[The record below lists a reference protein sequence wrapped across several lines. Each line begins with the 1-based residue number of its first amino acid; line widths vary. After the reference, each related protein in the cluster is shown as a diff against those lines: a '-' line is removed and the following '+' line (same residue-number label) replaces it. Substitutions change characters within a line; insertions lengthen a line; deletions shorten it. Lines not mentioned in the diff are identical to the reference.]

1 MMKFLLIALLIA
13 VIAVLALVATR
24 SRRHS
29 DNALPADDRSDAIG
43 PGASD
48 TNAMVPPPSDIT
60 VPSNLSSP
68 LQPEP
73 QPVEQ
78 PEPAREP
85 QVVEET
91 ARPVE
96 PEPVVEPVPPAE
108 PEPVI
113 EPPESEPVE
122 PEPVVEPA
130 PEPVEP
136 EPVVEPDTAGVDA
149 DTAGMVV
156 EPPESEPEPLR
167 AEAVNES
174 DTAGAGSPHGDPLAD
189 AADEPTTDP
198 PRAVIDAGE
207 TAAVDLD
214 PHAGW
219 ETDDDTTI
227 HADPESGLYHTP
239 DSPGYKL
246 GSDGQVF
253 ESEDEAREA
262 GFTRWDEPR

>member
-1 MMKFLLIALLIA
+1 MMKFLLIVLVIA
-13 VIAVLALVATR
+13 VIAVLAWLAAR
-24 SRRHS
+24 SRRHTE
-29 DNALPADDRSDAIG
+29 DALPADDSPDAIG

-48 TNAMVPPPSDIT
+48 ETAMVPPPSDIT
-60 VPSNLSSP
+60 VSSSLSSP

-78 PEPAREP
+78 TVAAPEPE
-85 QVVEET
+85 VVEET
-91 ARPVE
+91 EPPVE
-96 PEPVVEPVPPAE
+96 PEPMVEPVPPAE

-113 EPPESEPVE
+113 VPPEPGPVE
-122 PEPVVEPA
+122 PEPVVEPE

-136 EPVVEPDTAGVDA
+136 KPVIEPEPEPSEPEPVIEPDTAGA
-149 DTAGMVV
+149 
-156 EPPESEPEPLR
+156 S
-167 AEAVNES
+167 
-174 DTAGAGSPHGDPLAD
+174 SPHGDPLA
-189 AADEPTTDP
+189 AAVDEPTTDP
-198 PRAVIDAGE
+198 PQAVIDAGE

-219 ETDDDTTI
+219 ETEDDTTI

-262 GFTRWDEPR
+262 GFTRWDQPR

>member
-13 VIAVLALVATR
+13 VIAVLALFAAR
-24 SRRHS
+24 SRRHTE
-29 DNALPADDRSDAIG
+29 NALPADDRQDAIG

-60 VPSNLSSP
+60 VPSTMSSP

-78 PEPAREP
+78 PVPAPEP

-91 ARPVE
+91 EPPVE

-113 EPPESEPVE
+113 EPTEPEHVE
-122 PEPVVEPA
+122 PEPVVEPE
-130 PEPVEP
+130 PEPVKP
-136 EPVVEPDTAGVDA
+136 EPVVEADTAGVEAEPAEPDPEPA
-149 DTAGMVV
+149 HPKPVNGTNTAGV
-156 EPPESEPEPLR
+156 
-167 AEAVNES
+167 
-174 DTAGAGSPHGDPLAD
+174 GSPHGDPLA
-189 AADEPTTDP
+189 AAAVDEPTTDP
-198 PRAVIDAGE
+198 PQAVIDAGE
-207 TAAVDLD
+207 MPAVELD
-214 PHAGW
+214 PLAGW
-219 ETDDDTTI
+219 ETDDDKTI

>member
-1 MMKFLLIALLIA
+1 MKFLLIALLIA
-13 VIAVLALVATR
+13 VIAVLALFAAR
-24 SRRHS
+24 SRRHTE
-29 DNALPADDRSDAIG
+29 NALPADDRPDAIG

-68 LQPEP
+68 LQPQP
-73 QPVEQ
+73 QSVEQ
-78 PEPAREP
+78 PEPAPEP

-91 ARPVE
+91 APPME

-113 EPPESEPVE
+113 EPPDPEPVE
-122 PEPVVEPA
+122 PEPIVEPE

-136 EPVVEPDTAGVDA
+136 EPVVEPDTAGVEA
-149 DTAGMVV
+149 
-156 EPPESEPEPLR
+156 EPPEPESDPVHPEP
-167 AEAVNES
+167 VNET
-174 DTAGAGSPHGDPLAD
+174 DTAGASSPHGDPLA
-189 AADEPTTDP
+189 AAMDEPTTDP
-198 PRAVIDAGE
+198 PQAVIDAGE

-219 ETDDDTTI
+219 ETEDDTTI

>member
-1 MMKFLLIALLIA
+1 MKNFLLILLLIA
-13 VIAVLALVATR
+13 VIAVLALFAAR

-29 DNALPADDRSDAIG
+29 DNALPADDRPDAIG

-73 QPVEQ
+73 EPVEQ
-78 PEPAREP
+78 PVPAPEPH
-85 QVVEET
+85 VVEET
-91 ARPVE
+91 ATPVE

-113 EPPESEPVE
+113 EPEPVDPEPIVE
-122 PEPVVEPA
+122 PE

-136 EPVVEPDTAGVDA
+136 EPVVEPDTAGIEA
-149 DTAGMVV
+149 EPAGV
-156 EPPESEPEPLR
+156 EAEPAEPKPEP
-167 AEAVNES
+167 V
-174 DTAGAGSPHGDPLAD
+174 TATHGDPLAEE
-189 AADEPTTDP
+189 AKAETP
-198 PRAVIDAGE
+198 AG
-207 TAAVDLD
+207 DLD

-219 ETDDDTTI
+219 ESDDDRTI

>member
-1 MMKFLLIALLIA
+1 MMKFLLIAILIA
-13 VIAVLALVATR
+13 LIAVLAWLAAR
-24 SRRHS
+24 SRRHTEDALLAA
-29 DNALPADDRSDAIG
+29 DNPGAIG

-48 TNAMVPPPSDIT
+48 TTSTVPPPADIT

-68 LQPEP
+68 LAPEP

-78 PEPAREP
+78 PVPAPEPK
-85 QVVEET
+85 VV
-91 ARPVE
+91 AQASPPVE
-96 PEPVVEPVPPAE
+96 PDPMVEPVPPTE

-113 EPPESEPVE
+113 ESE
-122 PEPVVEPA
+122 

-136 EPVVEPDTAGVDA
+136 VPVVEPDTAGVDA
-149 DTAGMVV
+149 
-156 EPPESEPEPLR
+156 EPAEPEPEP
-167 AEAVNES
+167 AEPEPEPV
-174 DTAGAGSPHGDPLAD
+174 TTTHGDPLA
-189 AADEPTTDP
+189 EEVKSEVP
-198 PRAVIDAGE
+198 AG
-207 TAAVDLD
+207 DLD

-219 ETDDDTTI
+219 EPDDDRTI

-253 ESEDEAREA
+253 ESEDDAREA

>member
-13 VIAVLALVATR
+13 VIAALALFAART
-24 SRRHS
+24 RRHTE
-29 DNALPADDRSDAIG
+29 NALPADDRPDAIG

-60 VPSNLSSP
+60 VPSTLSSP

-78 PEPAREP
+78 PVPAPEP

-91 ARPVE
+91 APPE

-113 EPPESEPVE
+113 EPKPVE
-122 PEPVVEPA
+122 PEPIVE

-136 EPVVEPDTAGVDA
+136 EPIVEPDTAGV
-149 DTAGMVV
+149 
-156 EPPESEPEPLR
+156 S
-167 AEAVNES
+167 
-174 DTAGAGSPHGDPLAD
+174 SPHGDSLA
-189 AADEPTTDP
+189 AAVDEPTTDP
-198 PRAVIDAGE
+198 PQAVIDAGE

-219 ETDDDTTI
+219 ESDDDRTI

-239 DSPGYKL
+239 DSPGYLL
-246 GSDGQVF
+246 GPDGQVF
-253 ESEDEAREA
+253 DSEEEAQSA
-262 GFTRWDEPR
+262 GFTRWDQPDEPS

>member
-1 MMKFLLIALLIA
+1 MTEFLLIVLLIA
-13 VIAVLALVATR
+13 VIAVLAWLAAR
-24 SRRHS
+24 SRRHT
-29 DNALPADDRSDAIG
+29 DDALPADDRPDAIG
-43 PGASD
+43 PGPSD
-48 TNAMVPPPSDIT
+48 TDAMVPPPSDIT
-60 VPSNLSSP
+60 VPSTLSSP
-68 LQPEP
+68 IAPEP

-78 PEPAREP
+78 PVPAPEPE
-85 QVVEET
+85 VVTDT
-91 ARPVE
+91 APPVE

-108 PEPVI
+108 PEPII
-113 EPPESEPVE
+113 EPD
-122 PEPVVEPA
+122 

-136 EPVVEPDTAGVDA
+136 EPVIEPDTAGA
-149 DTAGMVV
+149 
-156 EPPESEPEPLR
+156 S
-167 AEAVNES
+167 
-174 DTAGAGSPHGDPLAD
+174 SPHGDPLA
-189 AADEPTTDP
+189 AAVDEPTTDP

-246 GSDGQVF
+246 GPDGQVF
-253 ESEDEAREA
+253 ESEDDAREA

>member
-1 MMKFLLIALLIA
+1 MMKFLLILVLIG
-13 VIAVLALVATR
+13 VIAVVALLAVR
-24 SRRHS
+24 SRRHTE
-29 DNALPADDRSDAIG
+29 NALPADDRPDAIG
-43 PGASD
+43 PGGSD
-48 TNAMVPPPSDIT
+48 TTAMVPPPSDIT

-68 LQPEP
+68 LSPEP
-73 QPVEQ
+73 EPVEHSVPA
-78 PEPAREP
+78 PEPEVVAQTSPPVEP
-85 QVVEET
+85 GPVVEPLPE
-91 ARPVE
+91 PDPIVE
-96 PEPVVEPVPPAE
+96 PEPPVE

-113 EPPESEPVE
+113 EPDHEPVE
-122 PEPVVEPA
+122 PEPVI
-130 PEPVEP
+130 
-136 EPVVEPDTAGVDA
+136 EPDTAGV
-149 DTAGMVV
+149 
-156 EPPESEPEPLR
+156 S
-167 AEAVNES
+167 
-174 DTAGAGSPHGDPLAD
+174 SPHGDPLAD
-189 AADEPTTDP
+189 AVDEPTTDP

-246 GSDGQVF
+246 GSDGQIF

>member
-1 MMKFLLIALLIA
+1 MKNFLLILLLIA
-13 VIAVLALVATR
+13 VIAGLALLAAR
-24 SRRHS
+24 SRRHT
-29 DNALPADDRSDAIG
+29 DDALPADDHPDAIE

-60 VPSNLSSP
+60 VPSNMSTP
-68 LQPEP
+68 LPPEP
-73 QPVEQ
+73 QRVEQ
-78 PEPAREP
+78 PVPSPEPE
-85 QVVEET
+85 VVTET
-91 ARPVE
+91 TPPVE

-113 EPPESEPVE
+113 EPESEPVE
-122 PEPVVEPA
+122 PEPVIEPE

-136 EPVVEPDTAGVDA
+136 EPVIEPDTAGVEA
-149 DTAGMVV
+149 
-156 EPPESEPEPLR
+156 EPAEPEP
-167 AEAVNES
+167 EPVNA
-174 DTAGAGSPHGDPLAD
+174 THGDPLA
-189 AADEPTTDP
+189 EEGRTEMP
-198 PRAVIDAGE
+198 AG
-207 TAAVDLD
+207 DLD

-219 ETDDDTTI
+219 ESDEDRTI

>member
-1 MMKFLLIALLIA
+1 MMKFLLIVLLIA
-13 VIAVLALVATR
+13 VIAVLAWLAAR

-29 DNALPADDRSDAIG
+29 DNALPADDRPDAIG
-43 PGASD
+43 PSASD

-60 VPSNLSSP
+60 VPSNLSPP

-78 PEPAREP
+78 SVPAPEP

-91 ARPVE
+91 AAPVD
-96 PEPVVEPVPPAE
+96 PEPVVEPLPEPDPIVEPEPPVE

-113 EPPESEPVE
+113 EPE
-122 PEPVVEPA
+122 

-136 EPVVEPDTAGVDA
+136 EPVIEPEPEPVEPAPVIEPDTAGV
-149 DTAGMVV
+149 
-156 EPPESEPEPLR
+156 EPEPVVE
-167 AEAVNES
+167 AETEPVI
-174 DTAGAGSPHGDPLAD
+174 TTHGDPLA
-189 AADEPTTDP
+189 APADEPTTDP

-207 TAAVDLD
+207 MPAVELD

-219 ETDDDTTI
+219 ESDDDRTI

-239 DSPGYKL
+239 DSPGYKV
-246 GSDGQVF
+246 GPDGQVF
-253 ESEDEAREA
+253 EFEEEAREA